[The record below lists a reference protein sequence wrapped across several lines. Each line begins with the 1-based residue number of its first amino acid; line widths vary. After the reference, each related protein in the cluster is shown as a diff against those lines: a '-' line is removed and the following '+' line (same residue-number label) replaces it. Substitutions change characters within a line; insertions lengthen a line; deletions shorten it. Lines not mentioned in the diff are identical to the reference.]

1 MKFTLLL
8 IIRFYQYFISP
19 WLGKNCRFYPTCSS
33 YAKEAIIT
41 HGALKGLYLS
51 TKRILKCNPFFT
63 GGTDFVPKI
72 EQSNERNTKCSNN

>member
-1 MKFTLLL
+1 MKFILLL

-33 YAKEAIIT
+33 FAKEAILT

-51 TKRILKCNPFFT
+51 IKRILKCNPFFA
-63 GGTDFVPKI
+63 GGADPVPKI
-72 EQSNERNTKCSNN
+72 EQSNEQNAK